1 MVEQA
6 ESSGGS
12 QSLTKSTIK
21 NSNVGKSR
29 TQKNP
34 IAESFRTVER
44 QQLDVLIVRALCA
57 NGIPFNVLRNPDFTN
72 MIKALSNAPSDY
84 KPPSFD
90 RSRTSVL
97 DEVYRQ
103 VDNLSDGW
111 TNVKGEPLINVIAS
125 NNRGSMFMYADDFS
139 GQEKTGKNIANY
151 LLKSIDEIGP
161 SNVLQVVTD
170 NAANC
175 KAAGKEI
182 EKVHKHIFWSPC
194 VVHTTNLIF
203 KDFDSSFGWMSETYK
218 KGKEIVKYFKHH
230 QNASSAF
237 SRHSDLESLKVAK
250 TRFGSHH
257 LLLERLLKC
266 RDALAITVVQR
277 GCKDWIKGDEEL
289 GRRVAANI
297 NDSDFWDEV
306 QNVLKITKPLY
317 MMIKFSD
324 GEGQKMGEVYE
335 KMDCM
340 IGEMKDIV
348 NNNTHA
354 GDWDKMEDILVSR
367 WEKMNIPLHCLG
379 FALNPHFYD
388 ANYLKT
394 PAPGGL
400 PRRPPNAD
408 REVVNGVLKAFDK
421 IGEDAAEKTLL
432 RQQLSAFQ
440 SREGIFGTRE
450 AIADAIIM
458 NPISWWNAYGSET
471 PELADIAVRVLSQP
485 ISSSSAEKV
494 WSTYSFIHNTKR
506 NRLNGARADKL
517 VFIHSNIRLLSRYT
531 TSYNQG
537 PSKKWDIN
545 PESDYLD
552 DSLVR
557 LEELR
562 CG

>member
-6 ESSGGS
+6 KSSGGS

-21 NSNVGKSR
+21 NSNVGKSG

-90 RSRTSVL
+90 RARTSVL

-103 VDNLSDGW
+103 VDNELAVVKETWGPYRTYIVSDGW
-111 TNVKGEPLINVIAS
+111 TNVKGEPLINIIAS

-139 GQEKTGKNIANY
+139 GQEKTVKNIANY

-175 KAAGKEI
+175 KATGKEI
-182 EKVHKHIFWSPC
+182 EKGW
-194 VVHTTNLIF
+194 
-203 KDFDSSFGWMSETYK
+203 KD
-218 KGKEIVKYFKHH
+218 
-230 QNASSAF
+230 
-237 SRHSDLESLKVAK
+237 L
-250 TRFGSHH
+250 
-257 LLLERLLKC
+257 
-266 RDALAITVVQR
+266 
-277 GCKDWIKGDEEL
+277 IKGDEEL

-306 QNVLKITKPLY
+306 ENVLKITKPLY
-317 MMIKFSD
+317 MMIKFAD

-379 FALNPHFYD
+379 FSLNPHFYD

-408 REVVNGVLKAFDK
+408 REVVSGVLKAFDK

-440 SREGIFGTRE
+440 SKEGIFGTRE

-485 ISSSSAEKV
+485 ISSSSAERV

-537 PSKKWDIN
+537 PSNKWDIN